1 MKPKHQ
7 AIVAGLALSL
17 TLGVAAPIPMF
28 AQTDTVQQQDIAGNA
43 NADPITDV
51 DAKQPAPSDYDPA
64 DEYSEAVDPSSLMT
78 LSFNSMMATSSSS
91 LQPKALSSEMKYF
104 AQNESGSNYNLGFSY
119 GDGYHAMGFY
129 QFDRR
134 YALVDFMQE
143 CYNYNPQKY
152 GMFKAVIDRG
162 SELKRDV
169 DDVIYDE
176 KTHKLTELGQLAEDA
191 WHAAYAADPQEFSA
205 LQDAYGYQEYYL
217 PVERIVRKY
226 GLDLSG
232 RADCLKGLC
241 WGMNNLFGS
250 GGCQKFFKMANLSN
264 DMSDEQAVTAICDA
278 LIDYMTNPS
287 TNQYAASYA
296 NRYTREKKTCLTYL
310 AQHKTENDAN
320 KDTAG
325 SGSDAGSDSGNGSTS
340 DTGTDSGNG
349 STSDTGTDSGN
360 GTGSDSGTGSG
371 SGSDSGAGSGTGST
385 DQPSQG
391 AGSVGGG
398 SSAAG
403 GAITTPAGGSATGS
417 PNAPSTDTGA
427 GSTSSPST
435 GGGADSG
442 DGSTSGGNSSSN
454 APSGTPSDSAA
465 GSNGSADA
473 GGDSGDD
480 AGDANGGA
488 TSGGTSD
495 NGASSD
501 AGTQG
506 SGSTSLPSTDGK
518 PDGGKD
524 GTDSKDDGGKGQGDK
539 SVKAKAKA
547 GSDKADTKSG
557 EVEKLPATAD
567 ASTIGLVVSA
577 ALSLSGVG
585 AVVVGKRRSAE
596 KVPFEDGFRG

>member
-28 AQTDTVQQQDIAGNA
+28 AQTDTVQQQDIVGNA
-43 NADPITDV
+43 DADPITDV
-51 DAKQPAPSDYDPA
+51 DAKQPAPSDYDPG
-64 DEYSEAVDPSSLMT
+64 DEYSEAVDSSSLMT
-78 LSFNSMMATSSSS
+78 LSFNSIMATSSSS

-162 SELKRDV
+162 SELKRDA
-169 DDVIYDE
+169 DDVIYDK

-191 WHAAYAADPQEFSA
+191 WHAAYAADSQEFSA

-278 LIDYMTNPS
+278 LIDYMTNTS

-320 KDTAG
+320 KDTSGSGSDTGSDAGAG
-325 SGSDAGSDSGNGSTS
+325 SGSGAGSDSNNGS
-340 DTGTDSGNG
+340 
-349 STSDTGTDSGN
+349 
-360 GTGSDSGTGSG
+360 GSDSGTGSG
-371 SGSDSGAGSGTGST
+371 SGST

-391 AGSVGGG
+391 AGGG

-403 GAITTPAGGSATGS
+403 GAVTTPAGGSTTGS
-417 PNAPSTDTGA
+417 PNAPSTDAGA

-435 GGGADSG
+435 GSGTDSG
-442 DGSTSGGNSSSN
+442 DGSTSGGSSSSN
-454 APSGTPSDSAA
+454 APSGAPSDSAA

-488 TSGGTSD
+488 TNGGTSD
-495 NGASSD
+495 NEASSG

-524 GTDSKDDGGKGQGDK
+524 GADSKDDGGKGQGDK
-539 SVKAKAKA
+539 SANGQGKAKADT
-547 GSDKADTKSG
+547 DKADTKSG
-557 EVEKLPATAD
+557 EAEKLPATAD

-585 AVVVGKRRSAE
+585 AVVVGKRHSAE

>member
-51 DAKQPAPSDYDPA
+51 DAKQPAPSDYDPG
-64 DEYSEAVDPSSLMT
+64 DEYSEAVDSSSLMT
-78 LSFNSMMATSSSS
+78 LSFNSIMATSSSS
-91 LQPKALSSEMKYF
+91 LQPMALSSELKYF

-162 SELKRDV
+162 GELKRDA
-169 DDVIYDE
+169 DDVIYDK

-278 LIDYMTNPS
+278 LVDYMTNTS

-296 NRYTREKKTCLTYL
+296 NRYMREKKTCLTYL
-310 AQHKTENDAN
+310 SQHKTENDAN
-320 KDTAG
+320 KDTSGSGSDTGSDAGAG
-325 SGSDAGSDSGNGSTS
+325 SGSGAGSDSNNGS
-340 DTGTDSGNG
+340 GSGA
-349 STSDTGTDSGN
+349 
-360 GTGSDSGTGSG
+360 GSDSGTGSG
-371 SGSDSGAGSGTGST
+371 SGST

-391 AGSVGGG
+391 AGGG

-403 GAITTPAGGSATGS
+403 GAVTTPAGGSTTGS
-417 PNAPSTDTGA
+417 PNAPSTDAGA
-427 GSTSSPST
+427 GSTSSPDAGSGT
-435 GGGADSG
+435 DSG
-442 DGSTSGGNSSSN
+442 DGSTSGSSSSSN
-454 APSGTPSDSAA
+454 APGGASSDSAA

-473 GGDSGDD
+473 DGDSGDD

-488 TSGGTSD
+488 ASGDTSD
-495 NGASSD
+495 NGASSG

-506 SGSTSLPSTDGK
+506 SGSTSLPGTDGK
-518 PDGGKD
+518 SDGGKD
-524 GTDSKDDGGKGQGDK
+524 GADSKDDGGKGQGDK
-539 SVKAKAKA
+539 SANGQAKAKA
-547 GSDKADTKSG
+547 GADKADTKSD

-585 AVVVGKRRSAE
+585 AVVVGKRHSAE

>member
-51 DAKQPAPSDYDPA
+51 DAKQPAPSDYDPG
-64 DEYSEAVDPSSLMT
+64 DEYSEAVDSSSLMT
-78 LSFNSMMATSSSS
+78 LSFNSIMATSSSS
-91 LQPKALSSEMKYF
+91 LQPMALSSELKYF

-143 CYNYNPQKY
+143 CYSYNPQKY

-162 SELKRDV
+162 SELKRDA
-169 DDVIYDE
+169 DDVIYDK

-278 LIDYMTNPS
+278 LIDYMTNTS

-320 KDTAG
+320 KDTSGSGSDTGSDAGAG
-325 SGSDAGSDSGNGSTS
+325 SGSGAGSDSNNGS
-340 DTGTDSGNG
+340 
-349 STSDTGTDSGN
+349 
-360 GTGSDSGTGSG
+360 GSDSGTGSG
-371 SGSDSGAGSGTGST
+371 SGST

-391 AGSVGGG
+391 AGGG

-403 GAITTPAGGSATGS
+403 GAITTPAGGSTTGS
-417 PNAPSTDTGA
+417 PNAPSTDAGA
-427 GSTSSPST
+427 GSTSSPDAGSS
-435 GGGADSG
+435 ADSG
-442 DGSTSGGNSSSN
+442 NGSASSGDSSSN
-454 APSGTPSDSAA
+454 APSGAPSDSAA

-488 TSGGTSD
+488 TNGDTSD
-495 NGASSD
+495 NGASSG

-506 SGSTSLPSTDGK
+506 SGSTSLPGTDGK
-518 PDGGKD
+518 PDDGKD
-524 GTDSKDDGGKGQGDK
+524 GADSKDDGGKGQGDK
-539 SVKAKAKA
+539 GISGQGKAKA
-547 GSDKADTKSG
+547 GADKADTKSD
-557 EVEKLPATAD
+557 EAEKLPATAD

-585 AVVVGKRRSAE
+585 AVVVGKRHSVE

>member
-51 DAKQPAPSDYDPA
+51 DAKQPTPSDYDPG
-64 DEYSEAVDPSSLMT
+64 DEYSEAVDSSSLMT
-78 LSFNSMMATSSSS
+78 LSFNSIMATSSSS
-91 LQPKALSSEMKYF
+91 LQPMALSSELKYF

-143 CYNYNPQKY
+143 CYSYNPQKY

-162 SELKRDV
+162 SELKRDA
-169 DDVIYDE
+169 DDVIYDK
-176 KTHKLTELGQLAEDA
+176 KTHKLTKLGQLAEDA

-278 LIDYMTNPS
+278 LVDYMTNTS

-296 NRYTREKKTCLTYL
+296 NRYEREKKTCLTYL

-320 KDTAG
+320 KDTSG
-325 SGSDAGSDSGNGSTS
+325 SGS
-340 DTGTDSGNG
+340 
-349 STSDTGTDSGN
+349 

-371 SGSDSGAGSGTGST
+371 SGST

-391 AGSVGGG
+391 AGDAGGG
-398 SSAAG
+398 SSAAS
-403 GAITTPAGGSATGS
+403 GAITTPAGGSTTGS
-417 PNAPSTDTGA
+417 PNAPSTDAGA
-427 GSTSSPST
+427 GSTFSPST
-435 GGGADSG
+435 GSGTDSG
-442 DGSTSGGNSSSN
+442 DGSTSGGSSSSN
-454 APSGTPSDSAA
+454 APSGTPSDGAA

-488 TSGGTSD
+488 TNGDTSD

-501 AGTQG
+501 AGAQG
-506 SGSTSLPSTDGK
+506 PGSTSLPGTDGK

-524 GTDSKDDGGKGQGDK
+524 GADSKDDGGKGQGDK
-539 SVKAKAKA
+539 SVNDQGEAMAKA
-547 GSDKADTKSG
+547 GADKADTKSD

-585 AVVVGKRRSAE
+585 AVVVGKRHSAE

>member
-17 TLGVAAPIPMF
+17 TLGVAAPVPMF

-78 LSFNSMMATSSSS
+78 LSFNSIMATSSSS

-162 SELKRDV
+162 SELKRDA
-169 DDVIYDE
+169 DDVIYDK

-250 GGCQKFFKMANLSN
+250 GGCQKFFKMADLSN

-278 LIDYMTNPS
+278 LIDYMTNTS

-296 NRYTREKKTCLTYL
+296 NRYEREKKTCLTYL

-325 SGSDAGSDSGNGSTS
+325 SGSDAGSDAGAGSGSGAGSDSDNGS
-340 DTGTDSGNG
+340 G
-349 STSDTGTDSGN
+349 S

-371 SGSDSGAGSGTGST
+371 SGST

-391 AGSVGGG
+391 AGGG

-403 GAITTPAGGSATGS
+403 GTVTTPAGGSTTGS
-417 PNAPSTDTGA
+417 PNAPSTDAGA

-435 GGGADSG
+435 GSGTNSG
-442 DGSTSGGNSSSN
+442 DGSTSGSSSN
-454 APSGTPSDSAA
+454 SSAPSGTPSDSAA

-488 TSGGTSD
+488 TSGDTSD
-495 NGASSD
+495 NGASSGAD
-501 AGTQG
+501 APG

-518 PDGGKD
+518 SDDGKD
-524 GTDSKDDGGKGQGDK
+524 STDSKDDGGRGQGDK
-539 SVKAKAKA
+539 SVNDQGKAKA
-547 GSDKADTKSG
+547 GADKADTKSD

-585 AVVVGKRRSAE
+585 AVVVGKRHSAE

>member
-51 DAKQPAPSDYDPA
+51 DAKQPAPSDYDPG
-64 DEYSEAVDPSSLMT
+64 DEYSEAVDSSSLMT
-78 LSFNSMMATSSSS
+78 LSFNSIMATSSSS

-143 CYNYNPQKY
+143 CYSYNPQKY

-162 SELKRDV
+162 GELKRDA
-169 DDVIYDE
+169 DDVIYDK

-278 LIDYMTNPS
+278 LIDYMTNTS

-296 NRYTREKKTCLTYL
+296 NRYEREKKTCLTYL

-340 DTGTDSGNG
+340 DTGTGSGNG
-349 STSDTGTDSGN
+349 SGSD
-360 GTGSDSGTGSG
+360 TGSDSGTGSG
-371 SGSDSGAGSGTGST
+371 SGST

-391 AGSVGGG
+391 AGGG

-403 GAITTPAGGSATGS
+403 GTVTTPAGGSTMGS
-417 PNAPSTDTGA
+417 PNAPSTDTGT

-442 DGSTSGGNSSSN
+442 DGSTSGGSSSSN

-473 GGDSGDD
+473 DGDSGDD

-488 TSGGTSD
+488 TNGDTSD
-495 NGASSD
+495 NGASSG

-506 SGSTSLPSTDGK
+506 SGSTSLPNTDGK
-518 PDGGKD
+518 SDDGKD
-524 GTDSKDDGGKGQGDK
+524 GADSKDDGGKGQGDK
-539 SVKAKAKA
+539 GISGQGKAKA
-547 GSDKADTKSG
+547 GADKADTKSD
-557 EVEKLPATAD
+557 EAEKLPATAD

-585 AVVVGKRRSAE
+585 AVVVGKRHSVE

>member
-28 AQTDTVQQQDIAGNA
+28 AQTDTVQQQDIVGNA

-51 DAKQPAPSDYDPA
+51 DAKQPAPSDYDPG
-64 DEYSEAVDPSSLMT
+64 DEYSEAVDSSSLMT
-78 LSFNSMMATSSSS
+78 LSFNSIMATSSSS
-91 LQPKALSSEMKYF
+91 LQPMALSSEMKYF

-162 SELKRDV
+162 SELKRDA
-169 DDVIYDE
+169 DDVIYDK

-191 WHAAYAADPQEFSA
+191 WHAAYAADSQEFSA

-278 LIDYMTNPS
+278 LIDYMTNTS

-320 KDTAG
+320 KDTSGSGSDTGSDAGAG
-325 SGSDAGSDSGNGSTS
+325 SGSGAGSDSNNGS
-340 DTGTDSGNG
+340 
-349 STSDTGTDSGN
+349 
-360 GTGSDSGTGSG
+360 GSDSGTGSG
-371 SGSDSGAGSGTGST
+371 SGST

-391 AGSVGGG
+391 AGGG

-403 GAITTPAGGSATGS
+403 GAITTPAGGSTTGS
-417 PNAPSTDTGA
+417 PNAPSTDAGA
-427 GSTSSPST
+427 GSTSSPDAGS
-435 GGGADSG
+435 GADSG
-442 DGSTSGGNSSSN
+442 NGSASSGDSSSN
-454 APSGTPSDSAA
+454 APSGAPSDSAA
-465 GSNGSADA
+465 GSNGSANA

-488 TSGGTSD
+488 TNGDTSD
-495 NGASSD
+495 NGASSG

-506 SGSTSLPSTDGK
+506 SGSTSLPGTDGK

-524 GTDSKDDGGKGQGDK
+524 SADSKDDGGKGQGDK
-539 SVKAKAKA
+539 SANGQGKAKAKA
-547 GSDKADTKSG
+547 GADKADTKSD

-585 AVVVGKRRSAE
+585 AVVVGKRYSAE

>member
-17 TLGVAAPIPMF
+17 TLGVAAPVPMF

-51 DAKQPAPSDYDPA
+51 DAKQPAPSDYDPG
-64 DEYSEAVDPSSLMT
+64 DEYSEAVDSSSLMT
-78 LSFNSMMATSSSS
+78 LSFNSIMATSSSS
-91 LQPKALSSEMKYF
+91 LQPMTLSSELKYF

-162 SELKRDV
+162 GELKRDA
-169 DDVIYDE
+169 DDVIYGK

-278 LIDYMTNPS
+278 LVDYMTNTS

-296 NRYTREKKTCLTYL
+296 NRYEREKKTCLTYL

-320 KDTAG
+320 KDTSGSGSDTGSDAGAG
-325 SGSDAGSDSGNGSTS
+325 SGSGAGSDSNNGS
-340 DTGTDSGNG
+340 
-349 STSDTGTDSGN
+349 
-360 GTGSDSGTGSG
+360 GSDSGTGSG
-371 SGSDSGAGSGTGST
+371 SGST

-391 AGSVGGG
+391 AGGG

-403 GAITTPAGGSATGS
+403 GAITTPAGGSTTGS
-417 PNAPSTDTGA
+417 PNAPSTDAGA
-427 GSTSSPST
+427 GSTSSPDAGSS
-435 GGGADSG
+435 ADSG
-442 DGSTSGGNSSSN
+442 NGSASSGDSSSN
-454 APSGTPSDSAA
+454 APSGAPSDSVA

-488 TSGGTSD
+488 TNGDTSD
-495 NGASSD
+495 NGASSGAD
-501 AGTQG
+501 TQG
-506 SGSTSLPSTDGK
+506 SGSTSLPGTDGK
-518 PDGGKD
+518 PDDGKD
-524 GTDSKDDGGKGQGDK
+524 GADSKDDGGKGQGDK
-539 SVKAKAKA
+539 GISGQGKAKA
-547 GSDKADTKSG
+547 GADKADTKSD
-557 EVEKLPATAD
+557 EAEKLPATAD

-585 AVVVGKRRSAE
+585 AVVVGKRHSVE

>member
-51 DAKQPAPSDYDPA
+51 DAKQPTPSDYDPA
-64 DEYSEAVDPSSLMT
+64 DEYSEAVDSSSLMT
-78 LSFNSMMATSSSS
+78 LSFNSIMATSPSS
-91 LQPKALSSEMKYF
+91 LQPMTLSSELKYF

-162 SELKRDV
+162 SELKRDA
-169 DDVIYDE
+169 DDVIYDK
-176 KTHKLTELGQLAEDA
+176 KTHRLTELGQLAEDA
-191 WHAAYAADPQEFSA
+191 WHAAYAADLQEFSA

-278 LIDYMTNPS
+278 LIDYMTNTS

-320 KDTAG
+320 KDASGSGSDTGSDAGVGSGSGAG
-325 SGSDAGSDSGNGSTS
+325 SGSDNGAGSGA
-340 DTGTDSGNG
+340 
-349 STSDTGTDSGN
+349 
-360 GTGSDSGTGSG
+360 GSDSGTGSG
-371 SGSDSGAGSGTGST
+371 SGST

-391 AGSVGGG
+391 TGGG

-403 GAITTPAGGSATGS
+403 GTVTTPAGGSTTGS
-417 PNAPSTDTGA
+417 PNAPSTDAGT

-442 DGSTSGGNSSSN
+442 DGSTSGGSSSSN

-473 GGDSGDD
+473 DGDSGDD

-488 TSGGTSD
+488 TNGDTSD
-495 NGASSD
+495 NGASSG

-506 SGSTSLPSTDGK
+506 SGSTSLSSTGEK

-524 GTDSKDDGGKGQGDK
+524 STDSKDDGGKGQGDK
-539 SVKAKAKA
+539 SANGQGKAKADT
-547 GSDKADTKSG
+547 DKADTKSD

>member
-17 TLGVAAPIPMF
+17 TLGVAAPVPMF

-51 DAKQPAPSDYDPA
+51 DAKQPTPSDYDPG
-64 DEYSEAVDPSSLMT
+64 DEYSEAVDSSSLMT
-78 LSFNSMMATSSSS
+78 LSFNSIMATSSSS
-91 LQPKALSSEMKYF
+91 LQPMALSSELKYF

-143 CYNYNPQKY
+143 CYSYNPQKY

-162 SELKRDV
+162 SELKRDA
-169 DDVIYDE
+169 DDVIYDK

-278 LIDYMTNPS
+278 LIDYMTNTS

-320 KDTAG
+320 KDTSGSGSDTGSDAGAG
-325 SGSDAGSDSGNGSTS
+325 SGSDNGS
-340 DTGTDSGNG
+340 G
-349 STSDTGTDSGN
+349 S

-371 SGSDSGAGSGTGST
+371 SGST

-391 AGSVGGG
+391 AGGG

-403 GAITTPAGGSATGS
+403 GAITTPAGGSTTGS
-417 PNAPSTDTGA
+417 PNAPSTDAGA

-435 GGGADSG
+435 GSGTNSGG
-442 DGSTSGGNSSSN
+442 GSTSGSSSN
-454 APSGTPSDSAA
+454 SSAPSGAPSDSAA

-488 TSGGTSD
+488 TNGDASG
-495 NGASSD
+495 NGSPSNAD
-501 AGTQG
+501 APG

-518 PDGGKD
+518 SDDGKD
-524 GTDSKDDGGKGQGDK
+524 STDSKDDGGKGQGDK
-539 SVKAKAKA
+539 SVNDQGKAKTGA
-547 GSDKADTKSG
+547 DKADTKSD

-585 AVVVGKRRSAE
+585 AVVVGKRHSPE

>member
-17 TLGVAAPIPMF
+17 TLGVAAPVPMF
-28 AQTDTVQQQDIAGNA
+28 AQTDTAQQQDVVGNA
-43 NADPITDV
+43 DADPITDV

-64 DEYSEAVDPSSLMT
+64 DEYSEGVEPSSLMT
-78 LSFNSMMATSSSS
+78 LSFNSIMATSSSS
-91 LQPKALSSEMKYF
+91 LQPMALSSELKYF
-104 AQNESGSNYNLGFSY
+104 AENESGSNYNLGFSY

-134 YALVDFMQE
+134 YVLVDFMQE

-152 GMFKAVIDRG
+152 SMFKAVIDRG
-162 SELKRDV
+162 SELKRDA
-169 DDVIYDE
+169 DNVIYDK
-176 KTHKLTELGQLAEDA
+176 KTRKLTELGQLAEDA

-217 PVERIVRKY
+217 PVERIVRNY

-241 WGMNNLFGS
+241 WGMSNLFGS

-264 DMSDEQAVTAICDA
+264 EMTDEQAVTAICDA
-278 LIDYMTNPS
+278 LVDYMTNTS
-287 TNQYAASYA
+287 TNPYASSYA
-296 NRYTREKKTCLTYL
+296 SRYKREKKTCLTYL
-310 AQHKTENDAN
+310 SQHKTENDAN
-320 KDTAG
+320 KDTSGSGSDTGSDAGAG
-325 SGSDAGSDSGNGSTS
+325 SGSDNGS
-340 DTGTDSGNG
+340 GSGA
-349 STSDTGTDSGN
+349 S
-360 GTGSDSGTGSG
+360 SDSGTGSG
-371 SGSDSGAGSGTGST
+371 SGST

-391 AGSVGGG
+391 AGGG

-403 GAITTPAGGSATGS
+403 GAITTPAGGSTTGS
-417 PNAPSTDTGA
+417 PNAPSTDAGA

-435 GGGADSG
+435 GGGTDSG
-442 DGSTSGGNSSSN
+442 DGSASSGGSSSN
-454 APSGTPSDSAA
+454 APSGALSDSAA

-480 AGDANGGA
+480 AGDANSGA
-488 TSGGTSD
+488 TNGDTSD
-495 NGASSD
+495 NGASSG

-506 SGSTSLPSTDGK
+506 SDSTSLPSADGK
-518 PDGGKD
+518 SDGSKD
-524 GTDSKDDGGKGQGDK
+524 STDSKDDGGKGQGDK
-539 SVKAKAKA
+539 GVNGQGKAKA
-547 GSDKADTKSG
+547 GADKADTKSD

>member
-17 TLGVAAPIPMF
+17 TLGVAAPIPVF
-28 AQTDTVQQQDIAGNA
+28 AQTDTVQPQDIAGNA

-162 SELKRDV
+162 SELKRDA
-169 DDVIYDE
+169 DDVIYDK

-278 LIDYMTNPS
+278 LIDYMTNTS

-320 KDTAG
+320 KDTVG
-325 SGSDAGSDSGNGSTS
+325 SGSDVGSDSGNGSAS

-349 STSDTGTDSGN
+349 SGS

-371 SGSDSGAGSGTGST
+371 SGST

-391 AGSVGGG
+391 EGGG

-403 GAITTPAGGSATGS
+403 GAITTPAGGSTTGS
-417 PNAPSTDTGA
+417 PNAPSTDAGT
-427 GSTSSPST
+427 GSTSLPDA
-435 GGGADSG
+435 GNGADSG
-442 DGSTSGGNSSSN
+442 NGSTSGGSSSSN

-480 AGDANGGA
+480 AGDANDGA
-488 TSGGTSD
+488 ISGDTSD

-524 GTDSKDDGGKGQGDK
+524 GADSKADGGKGQGDK
-539 SVKAKAKA
+539 SVKGQGKAKA
-547 GSDKADTKSG
+547 GSDKADTKPG

-585 AVVVGKRRSAE
+585 AVVVGKRHSAE

>member
-51 DAKQPAPSDYDPA
+51 DAKQPAPSDYDPG
-64 DEYSEAVDPSSLMT
+64 DEYSEAVDSSSLMT
-78 LSFNSMMATSSSS
+78 LSFNSIMATSSSS
-91 LQPKALSSEMKYF
+91 LQPMALSSELKYF

-134 YALVDFMQE
+134 YALIDFMQE

-162 SELKRDV
+162 SELKRDA
-169 DDVIYDE
+169 DDVIYDK

-278 LIDYMTNPS
+278 SVDYMTNTS

-296 NRYTREKKTCLTYL
+296 NRYEREKKTCLTYL

-320 KDTAG
+320 KDTSGSGSDTGSDVGAG
-325 SGSDAGSDSGNGSTS
+325 SGSGAGAGSDSNNGS
-340 DTGTDSGNG
+340 GSGA
-349 STSDTGTDSGN
+349 
-360 GTGSDSGTGSG
+360 GSDSGTGSG
-371 SGSDSGAGSGTGST
+371 SGST

-391 AGSVGGG
+391 EGSAGGG
-398 SSAAG
+398 SSAVG
-403 GAITTPAGGSATGS
+403 GAITTPAGGSTTGS
-417 PNAPSTDTGA
+417 PNAPSTDAGT

-442 DGSTSGGNSSSN
+442 DGSTSGGSSSSN

-488 TSGGTSD
+488 TNGGTSD
-495 NGASSD
+495 NGASSG

-524 GTDSKDDGGKGQGDK
+524 GADSKDDGGKGQGDK
-539 SVKAKAKA
+539 GINGQGKAMAKA
-547 GSDKADTKSG
+547 GADKADTKSD

-585 AVVVGKRRSAE
+585 AVVVGKRHSAE

>member
-51 DAKQPAPSDYDPA
+51 DAKQPAPSDYDPG
-64 DEYSEAVDPSSLMT
+64 DEYSEAVDSSSLMT
-78 LSFNSMMATSSSS
+78 LSFNSIMATSSSS
-91 LQPKALSSEMKYF
+91 LQPMALSSELKYF

-169 DDVIYDE
+169 DDVIYDK

-278 LIDYMTNPS
+278 LVDYMTNTS

-296 NRYTREKKTCLTYL
+296 NRYEREKKTCLTYL

-320 KDTAG
+320 KDTSGSGSDTGSDAGAG
-325 SGSDAGSDSGNGSTS
+325 SGSGAGSDSNNGS
-340 DTGTDSGNG
+340 GSGA
-349 STSDTGTDSGN
+349 
-360 GTGSDSGTGSG
+360 GSDSGTGSG
-371 SGSDSGAGSGTGST
+371 SGST

-391 AGSVGGG
+391 TGGG

-403 GAITTPAGGSATGS
+403 GTVTTPAGGSTTGS
-417 PNAPSTDTGA
+417 PNAPSTDAGT

-442 DGSTSGGNSSSN
+442 DGSASSGDSSSN
-454 APSGTPSDSAA
+454 APSGAPSDSAA

-488 TSGGTSD
+488 TNGDTSD
-495 NGASSD
+495 NGASSG

-518 PDGGKD
+518 PDGSKD
-524 GTDSKDDGGKGQGDK
+524 GADSKDDGGKGQGDK
-539 SVKAKAKA
+539 SANDQAKAKAKA
-547 GSDKADTKSG
+547 GADKADTKSD
-557 EVEKLPATAD
+557 EAEKLPATAD

>member
-17 TLGVAAPIPMF
+17 TLGVAAPVPMF
-28 AQTDTVQQQDIAGNA
+28 AQTDTVQQQDIVGNA
-43 NADPITDV
+43 DADPITDV
-51 DAKQPAPSDYDPA
+51 DAKQPAPSDYDPG
-64 DEYSEAVDPSSLMT
+64 DEYSEAVDSSSLMT
-78 LSFNSMMATSSSS
+78 LSFNSIMATSSSS
-91 LQPKALSSEMKYF
+91 LQPMALSSELKYF

-143 CYNYNPQKY
+143 CYSYNPQKY

-162 SELKRDV
+162 SELKRDA
-169 DDVIYDE
+169 DDVIYDK

-278 LIDYMTNPS
+278 LVDYMTNTS

-296 NRYTREKKTCLTYL
+296 NRYEREKKTCLTYL

-320 KDTAG
+320 KDT
-325 SGSDAGSDSGNGSTS
+325 
-340 DTGTDSGNG
+340 
-349 STSDTGTDSGN
+349 
-360 GTGSDSGTGSG
+360 SG
-371 SGSDSGAGSGTGST
+371 SGSDTGSDAGAGSGSGAGSDSNNGAGSGAGSGPSST

-391 AGSVGGG
+391 EGGG
-398 SSAAG
+398 SSAAS
-403 GAITTPAGGSATGS
+403 GAITTPAGGSTTGS
-417 PNAPSTDTGA
+417 PNAPSTDAGT

-442 DGSTSGGNSSSN
+442 DGSTSGSSSN
-454 APSGTPSDSAA
+454 SSAPSGAPSDSAA

-488 TSGGTSD
+488 TSGDTSD

-506 SGSTSLPSTDGK
+506 SGSTSLPSTGEK

-524 GTDSKDDGGKGQGDK
+524 STDSKDDGSKGQGDK
-539 SVKAKAKA
+539 SADSQGKAKA
-547 GSDKADTKSG
+547 GADKADTKSG

-585 AVVVGKRRSAE
+585 AVVVGKRHSAE

>member
-28 AQTDTVQQQDIAGNA
+28 AHTDTVQQQDIVGNA
-43 NADPITDV
+43 DADPITDV
-51 DAKQPAPSDYDPA
+51 DAKQPAPSDYDPG
-64 DEYSEAVDPSSLMT
+64 DEYSEAVDSSSLMT
-78 LSFNSMMATSSSS
+78 LSFNSIMATSSSS
-91 LQPKALSSEMKYF
+91 LQPMALSSELKYF

-162 SELKRDV
+162 SELKRDT
-169 DDVIYDE
+169 DDVIYDK

-217 PVERIVRKY
+217 PVERIVCKY

-278 LIDYMTNPS
+278 LIDYMTNTS

-296 NRYTREKKTCLTYL
+296 NRYEREKKTCLTYL

-320 KDTAG
+320 KDTSGSGSDTDSDAGAG
-325 SGSDAGSDSGNGSTS
+325 SGSDNGS
-340 DTGTDSGNG
+340 G
-349 STSDTGTDSGN
+349 S

-371 SGSDSGAGSGTGST
+371 SGST

-391 AGSVGGG
+391 TGGG

-403 GAITTPAGGSATGS
+403 GTVTTPAGGGTTGS
-417 PNAPSTDTGA
+417 PNAPSTDAGT

-442 DGSTSGGNSSSN
+442 DGSTSGGSSSSN

-473 GGDSGDD
+473 DGDSGDD

-488 TSGGTSD
+488 TNGDTSD
-495 NGASSD
+495 NGASSG

-524 GTDSKDDGGKGQGDK
+524 GADSKDDGGKGQGDK
-539 SVKAKAKA
+539 GVNGQGKAKA
-547 GSDKADTKSG
+547 GADRADTKSD

>member
-28 AQTDTVQQQDIAGNA
+28 AQTDTVQQQDIVGNA

-51 DAKQPAPSDYDPA
+51 DAKQPAPSDYDPG
-64 DEYSEAVDPSSLMT
+64 DEYSEAVDSSSLMT
-78 LSFNSMMATSSSS
+78 LSFNSIMATSSSS
-91 LQPKALSSEMKYF
+91 LQPMALSSELKYF

-143 CYNYNPQKY
+143 CYSYNPQKY

-162 SELKRDV
+162 SELKRDA
-169 DDVIYDE
+169 DDVIYDK

-278 LIDYMTNPS
+278 LIDYMTNTS

-296 NRYTREKKTCLTYL
+296 NRYEREKKTCLTYL
-310 AQHKTENDAN
+310 AQHKAENDAN
-320 KDTAG
+320 KDTSGSGSDTGSDAGAG
-325 SGSDAGSDSGNGSTS
+325 SGSSAGSGFDNGS
-340 DTGTDSGNG
+340 GSGA
-349 STSDTGTDSGN
+349 S
-360 GTGSDSGTGSG
+360 SDSGTGSG
-371 SGSDSGAGSGTGST
+371 SGST

-391 AGSVGGG
+391 AGGG

-403 GAITTPAGGSATGS
+403 GAITTPAGGSTTGS
-417 PNAPSTDTGA
+417 PNAPSTDAGA

-435 GGGADSG
+435 GSGTDSG
-442 DGSTSGGNSSSN
+442 DGSTSGGSSSSN
-454 APSGTPSDSAA
+454 APSGAPSDSAA

-473 GGDSGDD
+473 DGDSGDD
-480 AGDANGGA
+480 AGDANGG
-488 TSGGTSD
+488 TTNGDTSD
-495 NGASSD
+495 NGASSG

-506 SGSTSLPSTDGK
+506 SGSTSLPNTDGK
-518 PDGGKD
+518 SDDGKD
-524 GTDSKDDGGKGQGDK
+524 GADSKDDGSKGQGDK
-539 SVKAKAKA
+539 SANGQGKARA
-547 GSDKADTKSG
+547 GADKADTKSD
-557 EVEKLPATAD
+557 EAEKLPATAD
-567 ASTIGLVVSA
+567 ASTIGLAVSA

-585 AVVVGKRRSAE
+585 AVVVGKRHSAE

>member
-64 DEYSEAVDPSSLMT
+64 DEYSEVVDPSPLMT
-78 LSFNSMMATSSSS
+78 LSLNSIMATSSSS

-162 SELKRDV
+162 SELKRDA
-169 DDVIYDE
+169 DDVIYDK
-176 KTHKLTELGQLAEDA
+176 KTHKFTELGQLAEDA

-278 LIDYMTNPS
+278 LIDYMTNTS

-296 NRYTREKKTCLTYL
+296 NRYEREKKTCLTYL

-320 KDTAG
+320 KDTSGSGSDTGSDVGAG
-325 SGSDAGSDSGNGSTS
+325 SGSGAGSDSNNGS
-340 DTGTDSGNG
+340 G
-349 STSDTGTDSGN
+349 S

-371 SGSDSGAGSGTGST
+371 SGST

-391 AGSVGGG
+391 EGSAGGG

-403 GAITTPAGGSATGS
+403 GTVTTPAGGSTTGS
-417 PNAPSTDTGA
+417 PNAPSTDMGT

-442 DGSTSGGNSSSN
+442 DGSTSGGSSSSN

-473 GGDSGDD
+473 DGDSGDD

-488 TSGGTSD
+488 TNGDTSD
-495 NGASSD
+495 NGASSG

-524 GTDSKDDGGKGQGDK
+524 GADSKDDGGKGQGDK
-539 SVKAKAKA
+539 GINGQGKAMAKA
-547 GSDKADTKSG
+547 GADRADTKSD

>member
-17 TLGVAAPIPMF
+17 TLGVASPIPMF
-28 AQTDTVQQQDIAGNA
+28 AQTDTVQQQDIVGNA
-43 NADPITDV
+43 DADPITDV
-51 DAKQPAPSDYDPA
+51 DAKQPAPSDYDPG
-64 DEYSEAVDPSSLMT
+64 DEYSEAVDSSSLMT
-78 LSFNSMMATSSSS
+78 LSFNSIMATSSSS
-91 LQPKALSSEMKYF
+91 LQPMALSSELKYF

-143 CYNYNPQKY
+143 CYSYNPQKY

-162 SELKRDV
+162 SELKRDA
-169 DDVIYDE
+169 DDVIYDK

-278 LIDYMTNPS
+278 LIDYMTNTS

-296 NRYTREKKTCLTYL
+296 NRYEREKKTCLTYL
-310 AQHKTENDAN
+310 AQHKAENDAN

-325 SGSDAGSDSGNGSTS
+325 SGSDAGSDSGNGS
-340 DTGTDSGNG
+340 G
-349 STSDTGTDSGN
+349 S

-371 SGSDSGAGSGTGST
+371 SGST

-391 AGSVGGG
+391 EGSAGDG

-403 GAITTPAGGSATGS
+403 GTVTTPAGGSTTGS
-417 PNAPSTDTGA
+417 PNAPSTDAGT

-442 DGSTSGGNSSSN
+442 DGSTSGGGSSSN

-480 AGDANGGA
+480 AGDANDGA
-488 TSGGTSD
+488 TSGDTSD
-495 NGASSD
+495 NGASSG

-506 SGSTSLPSTDGK
+506 SGSTSLLSTDGK

-524 GTDSKDDGGKGQGDK
+524 GADSKDDGGKGQGDK
-539 SVKAKAKA
+539 GINAQGKAKA
-547 GSDKADTKSG
+547 GSDKADAKSD

>member
-51 DAKQPAPSDYDPA
+51 DAKQPAPSDYDPG
-64 DEYSEAVDPSSLMT
+64 DEYSEAVDSSSLMT
-78 LSFNSMMATSSSS
+78 LSFNSIMATSSSS
-91 LQPKALSSEMKYF
+91 LQPMALSSELKYF

-143 CYNYNPQKY
+143 CYSYNPQKY

-162 SELKRDV
+162 SELKRDA
-169 DDVIYDE
+169 DDVIYDK

-278 LIDYMTNPS
+278 LVDYMTNTS

-296 NRYTREKKTCLTYL
+296 NRYEREKKTCLTYL

-320 KDTAG
+320 KDTSGSGSDTGSDVGAG
-325 SGSDAGSDSGNGSTS
+325 SGSGAGSDSNNGS
-340 DTGTDSGNG
+340 GSGA
-349 STSDTGTDSGN
+349 
-360 GTGSDSGTGSG
+360 GSDSGTGSG
-371 SGSDSGAGSGTGST
+371 SGST

-391 AGSVGGG
+391 EGSAGGG
-398 SSAAG
+398 SSAVG
-403 GAITTPAGGSATGS
+403 GAITTPAGGSTTGS
-417 PNAPSTDTGA
+417 PNAPSTDAGT

-442 DGSTSGGNSSSN
+442 DGSTSGGSSSSN

-488 TSGGTSD
+488 TNGGTSD
-495 NGASSD
+495 NGASSG

-524 GTDSKDDGGKGQGDK
+524 GADSKDDGGKGQGDK
-539 SVKAKAKA
+539 GINGQGKAMAKA
-547 GSDKADTKSG
+547 GADKADTKSG

-585 AVVVGKRRSAE
+585 AVVAGKRRSAE

>member
-51 DAKQPAPSDYDPA
+51 DAKQPAPSDYDPG
-64 DEYSEAVDPSSLMT
+64 DEYSEAVDSSSLMT
-78 LSFNSMMATSSSS
+78 LSFNSIMATSSSS
-91 LQPKALSSEMKYF
+91 LQPMALSSELKYF

-162 SELKRDV
+162 SELKRDA
-169 DDVIYDE
+169 DDVIYDK

-278 LIDYMTNPS
+278 LIDYMTNMS

-296 NRYTREKKTCLTYL
+296 NRYEREKKTCLTYL
-310 AQHKTENDAN
+310 AQHKTENDVN
-320 KDTAG
+320 KDTSGSGSDTGSDAGAG
-325 SGSDAGSDSGNGSTS
+325 SGSGAGSDSNNGA
-340 DTGTDSGNG
+340 GSGA
-349 STSDTGTDSGN
+349 
-360 GTGSDSGTGSG
+360 GSDSGTGSG
-371 SGSDSGAGSGTGST
+371 SGST

-391 AGSVGGG
+391 AGGG

-403 GAITTPAGGSATGS
+403 GAITTPAGGSTTGS
-417 PNAPSTDTGA
+417 PNAPSTDAGA

-435 GGGADSG
+435 GNGTNSG
-442 DGSTSGGNSSSN
+442 DGSTSGSSSSSN
-454 APSGTPSDSAA
+454 APSGAPSDSAA

-488 TSGGTSD
+488 TNGDASD
-495 NGASSD
+495 NGASSG

-506 SGSTSLPSTDGK
+506 SGSTSLPSTGEK

-524 GTDSKDDGGKGQGDK
+524 SADSKDDGGKGQG
-539 SVKAKAKA
+539 KAKA
-547 GSDKADTKSG
+547 GSDKADTKSD

-585 AVVVGKRRSAE
+585 AVVVGKRHSAE

>member
-1 MKPKHQ
+1 
-7 AIVAGLALSL
+7 
-17 TLGVAAPIPMF
+17 
-28 AQTDTVQQQDIAGNA
+28 
-43 NADPITDV
+43 
-51 DAKQPAPSDYDPA
+51 
-64 DEYSEAVDPSSLMT
+64 MT
-78 LSFNSMMATSSSS
+78 LSFNSIMATSSSS
-91 LQPKALSSEMKYF
+91 LQPMALSSELKYF

-162 SELKRDV
+162 SELKRDA
-169 DDVIYDE
+169 DDVIYDK

-278 LIDYMTNPS
+278 LIDYMTNTS

-296 NRYTREKKTCLTYL
+296 NRYEREKKTCLTYL

-320 KDTAG
+320 KDTSGSGSDTGSDAGAG
-325 SGSDAGSDSGNGSTS
+325 SGSGAGSDSNNGASS
-340 DTGTDSGNG
+340 DN
-349 STSDTGTDSGN
+349 
-360 GTGSDSGTGSG
+360 GTGSG
-371 SGSDSGAGSGTGST
+371 SGSTN
-385 DQPSQG
+385 QPSQG
-391 AGSVGGG
+391 AGGG

-403 GAITTPAGGSATGS
+403 GAITTPAGGSTTGS
-417 PNAPSTDTGA
+417 PNAPSTDAGA

-435 GGGADSG
+435 GSGTDSG
-442 DGSTSGGNSSSN
+442 DGSTSGSSSSSN
-454 APSGTPSDSAA
+454 ASSGAPSDSAA
-465 GSNGSADA
+465 GSNGSVDA

-488 TSGGTSD
+488 TNGDTSD
-495 NGASSD
+495 NGASSG

-506 SGSTSLPSTDGK
+506 PGSTSLPSTDGK
-518 PDGGKD
+518 SDGGKD
-524 GTDSKDDGGKGQGDK
+524 STDSKDDGSKGQGDK
-539 SVKAKAKA
+539 SANGQGKARA
-547 GSDKADTKSG
+547 GADKADTKSG

-585 AVVVGKRRSAE
+585 AVVAGKRRSAE

>member
-51 DAKQPAPSDYDPA
+51 DAKQPAPSDYDPG
-64 DEYSEAVDPSSLMT
+64 DEYSEAVDSSSLMT
-78 LSFNSMMATSSSS
+78 LSFNSIMATSSSS
-91 LQPKALSSEMKYF
+91 LQPMALSSEMKYF

-169 DDVIYDE
+169 DDVIYDK

-250 GGCQKFFKMANLSN
+250 GGCQKFFKMADLSN

-278 LIDYMTNPS
+278 LIDYMTNTS

-310 AQHKTENDAN
+310 SQHKTENDAN
-320 KDTAG
+320 KDTSGSGSDTGSDAGAG
-325 SGSDAGSDSGNGSTS
+325 SGSGAGSDSNNGS
-340 DTGTDSGNG
+340 GSGA
-349 STSDTGTDSGN
+349 
-360 GTGSDSGTGSG
+360 GSDSGTGSG
-371 SGSDSGAGSGTGST
+371 SGST

-391 AGSVGGG
+391 TGGG

-403 GAITTPAGGSATGS
+403 GTVTTPAGGSTTGS
-417 PNAPSTDTGA
+417 PNTPSTDAGT

-435 GGGADSG
+435 GSGTNSG
-442 DGSTSGGNSSSN
+442 DGSTSGSSSSSN
-454 APSGTPSDSAA
+454 APSGAPSDSAA

-488 TSGGTSD
+488 TNGDTSD
-495 NGASSD
+495 NGASSG

-506 SGSTSLPSTDGK
+506 SGSTSLPNTDGK
-518 PDGGKD
+518 SDDGKD
-524 GTDSKDDGGKGQGDK
+524 GADSKDDGGKGRGDK
-539 SVKAKAKA
+539 SANGQAKAKA
-547 GSDKADTKSG
+547 GADKADTKSD

-585 AVVVGKRRSAE
+585 AVVVGKRHSAE

>member
-51 DAKQPAPSDYDPA
+51 DAKQPAPSDYDPG
-64 DEYSEAVDPSSLMT
+64 DEYSEAVDSSSLMT
-78 LSFNSMMATSSSS
+78 LSFNSIMATSSSS
-91 LQPKALSSEMKYF
+91 LQPMALSSELKYF

-162 SELKRDV
+162 SELKRDA
-169 DDVIYDE
+169 DDVIYDK

-278 LIDYMTNPS
+278 LIDYMTNTS

-320 KDTAG
+320 KDTSGSGSDTGSDAGAG
-325 SGSDAGSDSGNGSTS
+325 SGSGAGSDSNNGS
-340 DTGTDSGNG
+340 GSGA
-349 STSDTGTDSGN
+349 
-360 GTGSDSGTGSG
+360 GSDSGTGSG
-371 SGSDSGAGSGTGST
+371 SGST

-391 AGSVGGG
+391 TGGG

-403 GAITTPAGGSATGS
+403 GAITTPAGGSTTGS
-417 PNAPSTDTGA
+417 PNAPSTDAGA

-435 GGGADSG
+435 GSGADSG
-442 DGSTSGGNSSSN
+442 DGSTSGSSSSSN
-454 APSGTPSDSAA
+454 APSGAPSDSAA

-488 TSGGTSD
+488 TNGDTSG
-495 NGASSD
+495 NGASSG

-506 SGSTSLPSTDGK
+506 SGSTSLPSADGK
-518 PDGGKD
+518 PDDGKD
-524 GTDSKDDGGKGQGDK
+524 GADSKDDGGKGQGDK
-539 SVKAKAKA
+539 GVNGQGKAIAKA
-547 GSDKADTKSG
+547 GADKADMKSG

-585 AVVVGKRRSAE
+585 AVVAGKRRSAE

>member
-162 SELKRDV
+162 GELKRDA
-169 DDVIYDE
+169 DDVIYDK

-278 LIDYMTNPS
+278 LIDYMTNTS

-296 NRYTREKKTCLTYL
+296 NRYEREKKMCLTYL

-325 SGSDAGSDSGNGSTS
+325 SGSDAGSDSGNGSAS
-340 DTGTDSGNG
+340 DTGTGSDNG
-349 STSDTGTDSGN
+349 SGS

-371 SGSDSGAGSGTGST
+371 SGST

-391 AGSVGGG
+391 EGGG

-403 GAITTPAGGSATGS
+403 GAITTPAGGSTSGS

-427 GSTSSPST
+427 GSTSSSST

-442 DGSTSGGNSSSN
+442 DGSTSCGNSSSN

-488 TSGGTSD
+488 TSGDTSD
-495 NGASSD
+495 NGASSG

-506 SGSTSLPSTDGK
+506 SGSTSLPSTGEK

-524 GTDSKDDGGKGQGDK
+524 STDSKDDGSKGQGDK
-539 SVKAKAKA
+539 SANGQGKARA
-547 GSDKADTKSG
+547 GADKADTKSS

-567 ASTIGLVVSA
+567 ASTIGLVVSV

-585 AVVVGKRRSAE
+585 AVAVGKRHSVE

>member
-51 DAKQPAPSDYDPA
+51 DAKQPAPSDYDPG
-64 DEYSEAVDPSSLMT
+64 DEYSEAVDSSSLMT
-78 LSFNSMMATSSSS
+78 LSFNSIMATSSSS
-91 LQPKALSSEMKYF
+91 LQPMALSSELKYF

-162 SELKRDV
+162 SELKRDT
-169 DDVIYDE
+169 DDVIYDK

-278 LIDYMTNPS
+278 LIDYMTNTS

-296 NRYTREKKTCLTYL
+296 NRYEREKKTCLTYL

-320 KDTAG
+320 KDTSGSGSDTDSDAGAG
-325 SGSDAGSDSGNGSTS
+325 SGSDNGS
-340 DTGTDSGNG
+340 GSGA
-349 STSDTGTDSGN
+349 S
-360 GTGSDSGTGSG
+360 SDSGTGSG
-371 SGSDSGAGSGTGST
+371 SGST

-391 AGSVGGG
+391 EGGVGGG

-403 GAITTPAGGSATGS
+403 GTITTPAGGSTTGS
-417 PNAPSTDTGA
+417 PNAPSTDAGA

-435 GGGADSG
+435 GSGADSG
-442 DGSTSGGNSSSN
+442 DGSTSGSSSSSN
-454 APSGTPSDSAA
+454 APSGAPSDSAA

-488 TSGGTSD
+488 TNGDTSG
-495 NGASSD
+495 NGASSG

-506 SGSTSLPSTDGK
+506 SGSTSLPSADGK
-518 PDGGKD
+518 PDDGKD
-524 GTDSKDDGGKGQGDK
+524 GADSKDDGSKGQGDK
-539 SVKAKAKA
+539 SANGQGKAKA
-547 GSDKADTKSG
+547 GADKADTKSD

-585 AVVVGKRRSAE
+585 AVVVGKRHSAE

>member
-64 DEYSEAVDPSSLMT
+64 DEYSEVVDPSPLMT
-78 LSFNSMMATSSSS
+78 LSLNSIMATSSSS

-162 SELKRDV
+162 SELKRDA
-169 DDVIYDE
+169 DNVIYDK

-278 LIDYMTNPS
+278 LIDYMTNTS

-296 NRYTREKKTCLTYL
+296 NRYEREKKTCLTYL

-320 KDTAG
+320 KDTSGSGSDTGSDVGAG
-325 SGSDAGSDSGNGSTS
+325 SGSGAGSDSNNGS
-340 DTGTDSGNG
+340 G
-349 STSDTGTDSGN
+349 S

-371 SGSDSGAGSGTGST
+371 SGST

-391 AGSVGGG
+391 EGSAGGG

-403 GAITTPAGGSATGS
+403 GTVTMPAGGSTTGS
-417 PNAPSTDTGA
+417 PNAPSTDMGT

-442 DGSTSGGNSSSN
+442 DGSTSGGSSSSN

-473 GGDSGDD
+473 DGDSGDD

-488 TSGGTSD
+488 TNGDTSD
-495 NGASSD
+495 NGASSG

-524 GTDSKDDGGKGQGDK
+524 GADSKDDGGKGQGDK
-539 SVKAKAKA
+539 GINGQGKAMAKA
-547 GSDKADTKSG
+547 GADRADTKSD

>member
-51 DAKQPAPSDYDPA
+51 DAKQPAPSDYDPG
-64 DEYSEAVDPSSLMT
+64 DEYSEVVDSSSLMT
-78 LSFNSMMATSSSS
+78 LSFNSIMATSSSS
-91 LQPKALSSEMKYF
+91 LQPKALSSELKYF

-162 SELKRDV
+162 SELKRDA
-169 DDVIYDE
+169 DDVIYDK

-191 WHAAYAADPQEFSA
+191 WHAAYAADSQEFSA

-250 GGCQKFFKMANLSN
+250 GGCQKFFKMADLSN
-264 DMSDEQAVTAICDA
+264 DMSAEQAVTAICDA
-278 LIDYMTNPS
+278 LIDYMTNTS

-320 KDTAG
+320 KDTSGSGSDTGSDAGAG
-325 SGSDAGSDSGNGSTS
+325 SGSGVGSDSNNGS
-340 DTGTDSGNG
+340 GSGA
-349 STSDTGTDSGN
+349 
-360 GTGSDSGTGSG
+360 GSDSGTGSG
-371 SGSDSGAGSGTGST
+371 SGST

-391 AGSVGGG
+391 TGGG

-403 GAITTPAGGSATGS
+403 GTVTTPAGGSTTGS
-417 PNAPSTDTGA
+417 PNAPSTDAGT

-442 DGSTSGGNSSSN
+442 DGSTSGGSSSSN
-454 APSGTPSDSAA
+454 APSGAPSDSAA

-473 GGDSGDD
+473 DGDSGDD

-488 TSGGTSD
+488 TNGDTSD
-495 NGASSD
+495 NGASSG
-501 AGTQG
+501 ASTQG
-506 SGSTSLPSTDGK
+506 SGSTSLPSTGEK

-524 GTDSKDDGGKGQGDK
+524 STDSKDDGGKGQGDK
-539 SVKAKAKA
+539 SANGQGKAKADT
-547 GSDKADTKSG
+547 DKADTKSD

>member
-64 DEYSEAVDPSSLMT
+64 DEYSEVVDPSPLMT
-78 LSFNSMMATSSSS
+78 LSLNSIMATSSSS

-162 SELKRDV
+162 SELKRDA
-169 DDVIYDE
+169 DDVIYDK

-278 LIDYMTNPS
+278 LIDYMTNTS

-296 NRYTREKKTCLTYL
+296 NRYEREKKTCLTYL

-320 KDTAG
+320 KDTSGSGSDTGSDVGAG
-325 SGSDAGSDSGNGSTS
+325 SGSGAGSDSNNGS
-340 DTGTDSGNG
+340 G
-349 STSDTGTDSGN
+349 S

-371 SGSDSGAGSGTGST
+371 SGST

-391 AGSVGGG
+391 EGSAGGG

-403 GAITTPAGGSATGS
+403 GTVTTPAGGSTTGS
-417 PNAPSTDTGA
+417 PNAPSTDMGT

-442 DGSTSGGNSSSN
+442 DGSTSGGSSSSN

-473 GGDSGDD
+473 DGDSGDD

-488 TSGGTSD
+488 TNGDSSD
-495 NGASSD
+495 NGASSG

-524 GTDSKDDGGKGQGDK
+524 GADSKDDGGKGQGDK
-539 SVKAKAKA
+539 GINGQGKAMAKA
-547 GSDKADTKSG
+547 GADRADTKSD

>member
-28 AQTDTVQQQDIAGNA
+28 AQTDTIQQQDIAGNA

-64 DEYSEAVDPSSLMT
+64 DEYSEAVDSSSLMT
-78 LSFNSMMATSSSS
+78 LSFNSIMATSSSS
-91 LQPKALSSEMKYF
+91 LQPMALSSELKYF

-134 YALVDFMQE
+134 YALVDFIQE

-162 SELKRDV
+162 SELKRDA
-169 DDVIYDE
+169 DDVIYDK

-278 LIDYMTNPS
+278 LIDYMTNTS

-296 NRYTREKKTCLTYL
+296 NRYEREKKTCLTYL

-320 KDTAG
+320 KDTSGSGSDTGSDAGAGSGAG
-325 SGSDAGSDSGNGSTS
+325 SGSDNGS
-340 DTGTDSGNG
+340 G
-349 STSDTGTDSGN
+349 
-360 GTGSDSGTGSG
+360 
-371 SGSDSGAGSGTGST
+371 SGAGSGPSST

-391 AGSVGGG
+391 TGGG

-403 GAITTPAGGSATGS
+403 GTVTTPAGGSTTGS
-417 PNAPSTDTGA
+417 PNAPSTDTGT

-442 DGSTSGGNSSSN
+442 DGSTSGGSSSSN

-473 GGDSGDD
+473 DGDSGDD

-488 TSGGTSD
+488 TNGDTSD
-495 NGASSD
+495 NGASSG
-501 AGTQG
+501 ASTQG
-506 SGSTSLPSTDGK
+506 SGSTSLPSTGEK

-524 GTDSKDDGGKGQGDK
+524 STDSKDDGGKGQGDK
-539 SVKAKAKA
+539 SANGQGKA
-547 GSDKADTKSG
+547 KADTKSD

>member
-51 DAKQPAPSDYDPA
+51 DAKQPAPSDYDPG
-64 DEYSEAVDPSSLMT
+64 DEYSEAVDSSSLMT
-78 LSFNSMMATSSSS
+78 LSFNSIMATSSSS
-91 LQPKALSSEMKYF
+91 LQPKVLSSEMKYF

-143 CYNYNPQKY
+143 CYSYNPQKY

-162 SELKRDV
+162 GELKRDA
-169 DDVIYDE
+169 DDVIYDK

-250 GGCQKFFKMANLSN
+250 GGCQRFFKMANLSN

-278 LIDYMTNPS
+278 LIDYMTNTS

-340 DTGTDSGNG
+340 DTGTGSGNG
-349 STSDTGTDSGN
+349 SGSD
-360 GTGSDSGTGSG
+360 TGSDSGTGSG
-371 SGSDSGAGSGTGST
+371 SGST

-391 AGSVGGG
+391 AGGG

-403 GAITTPAGGSATGS
+403 GTVTTPAGGSTMGS
-417 PNAPSTDTGA
+417 PNAPSTDTGT

-442 DGSTSGGNSSSN
+442 DGSTSGGSSSSN

-473 GGDSGDD
+473 DGNSGDD

-488 TSGGTSD
+488 TNGDTSD
-495 NGASSD
+495 NGASSG

-506 SGSTSLPSTDGK
+506 SGSTSLPNTDGK
-518 PDGGKD
+518 SDDGKD
-524 GTDSKDDGGKGQGDK
+524 GADSKDDGGKGQGDK
-539 SVKAKAKA
+539 GISGQGKAKA
-547 GSDKADTKSG
+547 GADKADTKSD
-557 EVEKLPATAD
+557 EAEKLPATAD

-585 AVVVGKRRSAE
+585 AVVVGKRHSVE

>member
-162 SELKRDV
+162 SELKRDA
-169 DDVIYDE
+169 DDVIYDK

-278 LIDYMTNPS
+278 LIDYMTNTS

-296 NRYTREKKTCLTYL
+296 NRYEREKKTCLTYL

-320 KDTAG
+320 KDTSG
-325 SGSDAGSDSGNGSTS
+325 SGSDAGSDSGNGS
-340 DTGTDSGNG
+340 G
-349 STSDTGTDSGN
+349 S

-371 SGSDSGAGSGTGST
+371 SGST

-391 AGSVGGG
+391 AGGG

-403 GAITTPAGGSATGS
+403 GAITTPAGGSTTGS

-427 GSTSSPST
+427 GSTSSPDAGS
-435 GGGADSG
+435 GADSG
-442 DGSTSGGNSSSN
+442 DGSASSGGSSSN

-488 TSGGTSD
+488 TSGDTSD
-495 NGASSD
+495 NGASSG
-501 AGTQG
+501 AGTRG
-506 SGSTSLPSTDGK
+506 SDSTSLPSADGK
-518 PDGGKD
+518 P
-524 GTDSKDDGGKGQGDK
+524 DGGKGQGDK
-539 SVKAKAKA
+539 GGKGQGKARA
-547 GSDKADTKSG
+547 GADKADAKSD

>member
-51 DAKQPAPSDYDPA
+51 DAKQPAPSDYDPG
-64 DEYSEAVDPSSLMT
+64 DEYSEAVDSSSLMT
-78 LSFNSMMATSSSS
+78 LSFNSIMATSSSS
-91 LQPKALSSEMKYF
+91 LQPMALSSELKYF

-169 DDVIYDE
+169 DDVIYDK

-278 LIDYMTNPS
+278 LIDYMTNTS

-296 NRYTREKKTCLTYL
+296 NRYEREKKTCLTYL

-320 KDTAG
+320 KDTSGSGSDTDSDAGAG
-325 SGSDAGSDSGNGSTS
+325 SGSGAGLGSGAGSDSNNGS
-340 DTGTDSGNG
+340 GSG
-349 STSDTGTDSGN
+349 S
-360 GTGSDSGTGSG
+360 GSDSGTGSG
-371 SGSDSGAGSGTGST
+371 SGST

-391 AGSVGGG
+391 TGGG

-403 GAITTPAGGSATGS
+403 GTVTTPAGGSTTGS
-417 PNAPSTDTGA
+417 PNAPSTDAGT

-442 DGSTSGGNSSSN
+442 DGSTSGGSSSSN

-473 GGDSGDD
+473 DGDSGDD

-488 TSGGTSD
+488 TSGDTSD
-495 NGASSD
+495 NGASSG

-506 SGSTSLPSTDGK
+506 SGSTSLPGTDGK

-524 GTDSKDDGGKGQGDK
+524 SADSKDDGGKGQGDK
-539 SVKAKAKA
+539 GVNGQGKAMAKA
-547 GSDKADTKSG
+547 GADKADTKSG

>member
-17 TLGVAAPIPMF
+17 TLGVAAPMF

-51 DAKQPAPSDYDPA
+51 DAKQPAPSDYDPG
-64 DEYSEAVDPSSLMT
+64 DEYSEAVDSSSLMT
-78 LSFNSMMATSSSS
+78 LSFNSIMATSSSS
-91 LQPKALSSEMKYF
+91 LQPMALSSELKYF

-143 CYNYNPQKY
+143 CYSYNPQKY

-162 SELKRDV
+162 GELKRDA
-169 DDVIYDE
+169 DDVIYDK

-278 LIDYMTNPS
+278 LIDYMTNTS

-320 KDTAG
+320 KDTSGSGSDTGSDAGVGSGSGAG
-325 SGSDAGSDSGNGSTS
+325 SGSDN
-340 DTGTDSGNG
+340 
-349 STSDTGTDSGN
+349 
-360 GTGSDSGTGSG
+360 
-371 SGSDSGAGSGTGST
+371 GAGSGSGST

-391 AGSVGGG
+391 EGSAGGG

-403 GAITTPAGGSATGS
+403 GAITTPAGGSTTGS
-417 PNAPSTDTGA
+417 PNAPSTDAGA

-435 GGGADSG
+435 GSGADSG
-442 DGSTSGGNSSSN
+442 DGSTSGSSSSSN
-454 APSGTPSDSAA
+454 APSGAPSDSAA

-488 TSGGTSD
+488 TNGDASG
-495 NGASSD
+495 NGASSG

-506 SGSTSLPSTDGK
+506 SGSTSLPSADGK
-518 PDGGKD
+518 PDDGKD
-524 GTDSKDDGGKGQGDK
+524 GADSKDDGGKGQGDK
-539 SVKAKAKA
+539 GINGQGKAMAKA
-547 GSDKADTKSG
+547 GADKADTKSG

-585 AVVVGKRRSAE
+585 AVVAGKRRSAE

>member
-51 DAKQPAPSDYDPA
+51 DAKQPAPSDYDPG
-64 DEYSEAVDPSSLMT
+64 DEYSEAVDSSSLMT
-78 LSFNSMMATSSSS
+78 LSFNSIMATSSSS
-91 LQPKALSSEMKYF
+91 LQPMALSSELKYF
-104 AQNESGSNYNLGFSY
+104 AQNESGSNYNLGFNY

-143 CYNYNPQKY
+143 CYSYNPQKY

-162 SELKRDV
+162 SELKRDA
-169 DDVIYDE
+169 DDVIYDK
-176 KTHKLTELGQLAEDA
+176 KTHKLTELGRFAEDA

-278 LIDYMTNPS
+278 LIDYMTNTS

-296 NRYTREKKTCLTYL
+296 NRYEREKKTCLTYL

-320 KDTAG
+320 KDTSGSGSDTGSDVGAG
-325 SGSDAGSDSGNGSTS
+325 SGSGAGSDSNNGS
-340 DTGTDSGNG
+340 G
-349 STSDTGTDSGN
+349 S

-371 SGSDSGAGSGTGST
+371 SGST

-391 AGSVGGG
+391 EGSAGGG

-403 GAITTPAGGSATGS
+403 GTVTTPAGGSTTGS
-417 PNAPSTDTGA
+417 PNAPSTDMGT

-442 DGSTSGGNSSSN
+442 DGSTSGGSSSSN

-473 GGDSGDD
+473 DGDSGDD

-488 TSGGTSD
+488 TNGDTSD
-495 NGASSD
+495 NGASSG

-524 GTDSKDDGGKGQGDK
+524 GADSKDDGGKGQGDK
-539 SVKAKAKA
+539 GINGQGKAMAKA
-547 GSDKADTKSG
+547 GADRADTKSD

>member
-64 DEYSEAVDPSSLMT
+64 DEYSEGVDPSSLMT
-78 LSFNSMMATSSSS
+78 LSFNLIMATSSSS

-162 SELKRDV
+162 SELKRDA
-169 DDVIYDE
+169 DDVIYDK

-250 GGCQKFFKMANLSN
+250 GGCQKFFKMADLSN

-278 LIDYMTNPS
+278 LIDYMTNTS

-325 SGSDAGSDSGNGSTS
+325 SGSDAGSDSGNGSAS

-349 STSDTGTDSGN
+349 SG
-360 GTGSDSGTGSG
+360 SGT
-371 SGSDSGAGSGTGST
+371 GSDSGAGSGSGST

-391 AGSVGGG
+391 AGGG

-403 GAITTPAGGSATGS
+403 GAITTPAGGSTTGS
-417 PNAPSTDTGA
+417 PNAPSTDTGT

-442 DGSTSGGNSSSN
+442 DGSTSGSSSSSN
-454 APSGTPSDSAA
+454 APSGAPSDSAA

-473 GGDSGDD
+473 DGDSGDD

-488 TSGGTSD
+488 TNGDTSD
-495 NGASSD
+495 NGASSG

-506 SGSTSLPSTDGK
+506 SGSTSLPNTDGK
-518 PDGGKD
+518 SDDGKD
-524 GTDSKDDGGKGQGDK
+524 STDSKDDGGKGQGDK
-539 SVKAKAKA
+539 GVNGQGKAKA
-547 GSDKADTKSG
+547 GADKADMKSD

>member
-43 NADPITDV
+43 DADPITDV
-51 DAKQPAPSDYDPA
+51 DAKQPAPSDYDPG
-64 DEYSEAVDPSSLMT
+64 DEYSEAVDSSSLMT
-78 LSFNSMMATSSSS
+78 LSFNSIMATSSSS
-91 LQPKALSSEMKYF
+91 LQPMALSSELKYF
-104 AQNESGSNYNLGFSY
+104 AQNESGSNYNLGFNY

-143 CYNYNPQKY
+143 CYSYNPQKY

-162 SELKRDV
+162 SELKRDA
-169 DDVIYDE
+169 DDVIYDK
-176 KTHKLTELGQLAEDA
+176 KTHKLTELGQFAEDA

-278 LIDYMTNPS
+278 LIDYMTNTS

-296 NRYTREKKTCLTYL
+296 NRYEREKKTCLTYL
-310 AQHKTENDAN
+310 SQHKTENDAN
-320 KDTAG
+320 KDTSGSGSDTGSDAGAG
-325 SGSDAGSDSGNGSTS
+325 SGSGAGSDSNNGS
-340 DTGTDSGNG
+340 G
-349 STSDTGTDSGN
+349 S

-371 SGSDSGAGSGTGST
+371 SGST

-391 AGSVGGG
+391 EGSAGGG

-403 GAITTPAGGSATGS
+403 GTVTTPAGGSTTGS
-417 PNAPSTDTGA
+417 PNAPSTDMGT

-442 DGSTSGGNSSSN
+442 DGSTSGGSSSSN

-473 GGDSGDD
+473 DGDSGDD

-488 TSGGTSD
+488 TNGDTSD
-495 NGASSD
+495 NGASSG

-524 GTDSKDDGGKGQGDK
+524 GADSKDDGGKGQGDK
-539 SVKAKAKA
+539 GINGQGKAMAKA
-547 GSDKADTKSG
+547 GADRADTKSD